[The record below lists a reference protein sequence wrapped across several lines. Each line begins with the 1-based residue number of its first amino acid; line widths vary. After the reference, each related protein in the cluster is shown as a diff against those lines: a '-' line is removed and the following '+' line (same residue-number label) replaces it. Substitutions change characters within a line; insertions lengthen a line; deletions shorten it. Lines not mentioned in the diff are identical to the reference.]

1 LVARPTHLG
10 YNWLVPAHAGRVR
23 VFVADDHPLVRE
35 GLLRAVGDEPR
46 LELVGSA
53 ANGREALEGI
63 RDLRPDVALLD
74 VKMPELDGIAV
85 VRAVAREALDTR
97 VVFLSAYVDSAVAY
111 RALAEGAA
119 GFLSKEASAKAVC
132 EAIVAAARGE
142 TVMSSEVQSGIAEEI
157 RLRAAPE
164 RLSLSAREN
173 EVLVLIA
180 DGLSAPDI
188 GKRLH
193 LSPATVKGHLQSLY
207 EKLGVSER
215 AAAVAEAMRRGLL
228 E

>member
-1 LVARPTHLG
+1 
-10 YNWLVPAHAGRVR
+10 

-35 GLLRAVGDEPR
+35 GLVRAVGDQPA
-46 LELVGSA
+46 LEVVGSA
-53 ANGREALEGI
+53 GNGREALEGI
-63 RDLRPDVALLD
+63 RRIQPDIALID

-85 VRAVAREALDTR
+85 VRAVCRDELPTR
-97 VVFLSAYVDSAVAY
+97 VLFLSAYVDSAVAY

-119 GFLSKEASAKAVC
+119 GFLSKEASAQAVC
-132 EAIVAAARGE
+132 DAIVAAHRGE
-142 TVMSSEVQSGIAEEI
+142 TVLSPEVQSGIADEI
-157 RLRAAPE
+157 RLRSAPE
-164 RLSLSAREN
+164 RSSLTTRER

-193 LSPATVKGHLQSLY
+193 LSPATVKGHLHSLY
-207 EKLGVSER
+207 DKLGVAER

>member
-1 LVARPTHLG
+1 
-10 YNWLVPAHAGRVR
+10 
-23 VFVADDHPLVRE
+23 VRE
-35 GLLRAVGDEPR
+35 GLLRAVGDQPA

-53 ANGREALEGI
+53 GNGREALEQI
-63 RDLRPDVALLD
+63 RIIKPDVALLD

-85 VRAVAREALDTR
+85 VRALTRDALPTR

-119 GFLSKEASAKAVC
+119 GFLSKESSAGAVC

-142 TVMSSEVQSGIAEEI
+142 TVLSPEVQSGIAEEI
-157 RLRAAPE
+157 RMRAAPE
-164 RLSLSAREN
+164 RLTLSAREN

-193 LSPATVKGHLQSLY
+193 LSPATVKGHLHSLY
-207 EKLGVSER
+207 EKLGVKER

>member
-1 LVARPTHLG
+1 VSAR
-10 YNWLVPAHAGRVR
+10 ASERVR

-35 GLLRAVGDEPR
+35 GLVRAVGDQPA

-53 ANGREALEGI
+53 ANGREALEAI
-63 RDLRPDVALLD
+63 RRIEPDVALLD
-74 VKMPELDGIAV
+74 VKMPELDGMAV
-85 VRAVAREALDTR
+85 VRAVARDGLRTR

-119 GFLSKEASAKAVC
+119 GFLSKESSSQAVC
-132 EAIVAAARGE
+132 DAIVAASRGE
-142 TVMSSEVQSGIAEEI
+142 TVMSPEVQSGIAEEI

-164 RLSLSAREN
+164 RVVLSARER
-173 EVLVLIA
+173 EVLGLIA
-180 DGLSAPDI
+180 QGLSAPDI

-193 LSPATVKGHLQSLY
+193 LSAATVKGHLHSLY

>member
-1 LVARPTHLG
+1 VAAS
-10 YNWLVPAHAGRVR
+10 NGRVR

-35 GLLRAVGDEPR
+35 GLLRAIGDQPA
-46 LELVGSA
+46 LDLVGSA

-63 RDLRPDVALLD
+63 RTLRPDVALLD

-85 VRAVAREALDTR
+85 VRAVTREALGTR

-119 GFLSKEASAKAVC
+119 GFLSKEASAQAVC
-132 EAIVAAARGE
+132 EAIVAAHRGE
-142 TVMSSEVQSGIAEEI
+142 TVMSPEVQSGIAEEI
-157 RLRAAPE
+157 RLRGTPE
-164 RLSLSAREN
+164 RPSLSAREN

-180 DGLSAPDI
+180 DGLSAPEI
-188 GKRLH
+188 AKRLH

>member
-1 LVARPTHLG
+1 MAAD
-10 YNWLVPAHAGRVR
+10 NGRVS

-35 GLLRAVGDEPR
+35 GLLRAIADKPE
-46 LELVGSA
+46 LDLVGSA

-63 RDLRPDVALLD
+63 RALRPDVALLD
-74 VKMPELDGIAV
+74 VKMPELDGIGV
-85 VRAVAREALDTR
+85 VRALVREAVDTR

-119 GFLSKEASAKAVC
+119 GFLSKEASAQAVC
-132 EAIVAAARGE
+132 EAIVAASRGE
-142 TVMSSEVQSGIAEEI
+142 TVMSPEVQGGIAEEI
-157 RLRAAPE
+157 RLRATPE
-164 RLSLSAREN
+164 RPTLSAREN

-180 DGLSAPDI
+180 DGLSAPEI

>member
-1 LVARPTHLG
+1 
-10 YNWLVPAHAGRVR
+10 VPARAGRVR

-35 GLLRAVGDEPR
+35 GLLRAVGDQPA

-53 ANGREALEGI
+53 GNGREALEQI
-63 RDLRPDVALLD
+63 RRIQPDVALLD

-85 VRAVAREALDTR
+85 VRAVARDGLPTR

-119 GFLSKEASAKAVC
+119 GFLSKEASASAVC

-142 TVMSSEVQSGIAEEI
+142 TVLSPEVQSGIAEEI
-157 RLRAAPE
+157 RMRAAPE
-164 RLSLSAREN
+164 RLTLSAREN

-193 LSPATVKGHLQSLY
+193 LSPATVKGHLHSLY
-207 EKLGVSER
+207 EKLGVKER

>member
-1 LVARPTHLG
+1 L
-10 YNWLVPAHAGRVR
+10 
-23 VFVADDHPLVRE
+23 VADDHPLVRE
-35 GLLRAVGDEPR
+35 GLLRAVGEQPA

-53 ANGREALEGI
+53 SNGREALEHI
-63 RDLRPDVALLD
+63 RRVLPDVALLD

-85 VRAVAREALDTR
+85 VRAVARDGLPTR

-119 GFLSKEASAKAVC
+119 GFLSKEASAQAVC
-132 EAIVAAARGE
+132 DAIVAAARGE
-142 TVMSSEVQSGIAEEI
+142 TVMSPEVQSGIAEEI
-157 RLRAAPE
+157 RMRAAPE
-164 RLSLSAREN
+164 RLTLSAREN
-173 EVLVLIA
+173 EVLVMIA

-188 GKRLH
+188 GRRLH
-193 LSPATVKGHLQSLY
+193 LSPATVKGHLHSLY
-207 EKLGVSER
+207 EKLGVKER

>member
-1 LVARPTHLG
+1 M
-10 YNWLVPAHAGRVR
+10 
-23 VFVADDHPLVRE
+23 RE
-35 GLLRAVGDEPR
+35 GLLRAVGDQPH

-53 ANGREALEGI
+53 GDGRAALDAI
-63 RDLRPDVALLD
+63 RELRPDVALLD
-74 VKMPELDGIAV
+74 VKMPHLDGIAV
-85 VRAVAREALDTR
+85 VRAVTREELPTR

-111 RALAEGAA
+111 RAVAEGAA
-119 GFLSKEASAKAVC
+119 GFISKEASSQAVC
-132 EAIVAAARGE
+132 EAIVAANRGE
-142 TVMSSEVQSGIAEEI
+142 TVMSPEVQSGIAEEI
-157 RLRAAPE
+157 RLRSAPE

-180 DGLSAPDI
+180 QGLSAPDI

-193 LSPATVKGHLQSLY
+193 LSPATVKGHLHSLY

>member
-1 LVARPTHLG
+1 
-10 YNWLVPAHAGRVR
+10 VPLRDGRLS

-35 GLLRAVGDEPR
+35 GLLRAVGDQPQ
-46 LELVGSA
+46 LEVVGSA
-53 ANGREALEGI
+53 GDGRAALEAI
-63 RDLRPDVALLD
+63 RELKPDIALLD

-85 VRAVAREALDTR
+85 VRAVTREELPTR

-119 GFLSKEASAKAVC
+119 GFLSKEASSQAVC
-132 EAIVAAARGE
+132 DAIAAAGRGE
-142 TVMSSEVQSGIAEEI
+142 TVLSPEVQSGIAEEI
-157 RLRAAPE
+157 RLRSAPE
-164 RLSLSAREN
+164 RLSLSARES
-173 EVLVLIA
+173 EVLALIA
-180 DGLSAPDI
+180 QGLSAPDI

>member
-1 LVARPTHLG
+1 
-10 YNWLVPAHAGRVR
+10 VPARAGRVR

-35 GLLRAVGDEPR
+35 GLLRAVGDRPQ

-53 ANGREALEGI
+53 GNGREALDGI
-63 RDLRPDVALLD
+63 RELRPDVALLD
-74 VKMPELDGIAV
+74 VKMPQLDGIGV
-85 VRAVAREALDTR
+85 VRAVTREELPTR

-111 RALAEGAA
+111 RALAAGAA
-119 GFLSKEASAKAVC
+119 GFLSKESPSQAVC
-132 EAIVAAARGE
+132 DAIVAASRGE
-142 TVMSSEVQSGIAEEI
+142 TVMSPEVQSGIAEEI

-193 LSPATVKGHLQSLY
+193 LSPATVKGHLKSLY

>member
-1 LVARPTHLG
+1 
-10 YNWLVPAHAGRVR
+10 
-23 VFVADDHPLVRE
+23 VRE
-35 GLLRAVGDEPR
+35 GLLRAVGDQPH

-53 ANGREALEGI
+53 GDGRAALDAI
-63 RDLRPDVALLD
+63 RELRPDVALLD
-74 VKMPELDGIAV
+74 VKMPHLDGIAV
-85 VRAVAREALDTR
+85 VRAVTREELPTR

-111 RALAEGAA
+111 RAVAEGAA
-119 GFLSKEASAKAVC
+119 GFISKEASSQAVC
-132 EAIVAAARGE
+132 EAIVAANRGE
-142 TVMSSEVQSGIAEEI
+142 TVMSPEVQSGIAEEI
-157 RLRAAPE
+157 RLRSAPE

-180 DGLSAPDI
+180 QGLSAPDI

-193 LSPATVKGHLQSLY
+193 LSPATVKGHLHSLY

>member
-1 LVARPTHLG
+1 
-10 YNWLVPAHAGRVR
+10 
-23 VFVADDHPLVRE
+23 VRE
-35 GLLRAVGDEPR
+35 GLLRAVGDQPA
-46 LELVGSA
+46 LEVVGSA
-53 ANGREALEGI
+53 GNGRDALEQI
-63 RDLRPDVALLD
+63 RRILPDVALLD

-85 VRAVAREALDTR
+85 VRAVARDELPTR

-119 GFLSKEASAKAVC
+119 GFLSKEASAQAVC
-132 EAIVAAARGE
+132 EAIVAASRGE
-142 TVMSSEVQSGIAEEI
+142 TVLSPEVQSGIAGEI
-157 RLRAAPE
+157 RMRAAPE
-164 RLSLSAREN
+164 RLTLSAREN

-188 GKRLH
+188 GRRLH
-193 LSPATVKGHLQSLY
+193 LSPATVKGHLHSLY
-207 EKLGVSER
+207 EKLGVKER

>member
-1 LVARPTHLG
+1 
-10 YNWLVPAHAGRVR
+10 VPARAGRVR

-35 GLLRAVGDEPR
+35 GLLRAVGDQPA
-46 LELVGSA
+46 LEVVGSA
-53 ANGREALEGI
+53 GNGREALDQI
-63 RDLRPDVALLD
+63 RRIQPDVALLD

-85 VRAVAREALDTR
+85 VRALTRDELPTR

-119 GFLSKEASAKAVC
+119 GFLSKEASAQAVC
-132 EAIVAAARGE
+132 EAIVAASRGE
-142 TVMSSEVQSGIAEEI
+142 TVLSPEVQSGIAGEI
-157 RLRAAPE
+157 RMRAAPK
-164 RLSLSAREN
+164 RLTLSAREN

-188 GKRLH
+188 GRRLH
-193 LSPATVKGHLQSLY
+193 LSPATVKGHLHSLY
-207 EKLGVSER
+207 EKLGVKER

>member
-1 LVARPTHLG
+1 VTAS
-10 YNWLVPAHAGRVR
+10 NGRVT

-35 GLLRAVGDEPR
+35 GFLRAIGDQP
-46 LELVGSA
+46 ELGVVGSA
-53 ANGREALEGI
+53 ANGRDALEGI
-63 RDLRPDVALLD
+63 RELQPDVALLD

-85 VRAVAREALDTR
+85 VRAVAREDIPTR

-119 GFLSKEASAKAVC
+119 GFLSKEASAQTVC
-132 EAIVAAARGE
+132 EAIVAASRGE
-142 TVMSSEVQSGIAEEI
+142 TVMSSEIQSGIAEEI
-157 RLRAAPE
+157 RLRATPE
-164 RLSLSAREN
+164 RPSLSERESQ
-173 EVLVLIA
+173 VLALIA
-180 DGLSAPDI
+180 EGLSAPDI

>member
-1 LVARPTHLG
+1 MPERAAT
-10 YNWLVPAHAGRVR
+10 VR

-35 GLLRAVGDEPR
+35 GLIRSVQERPE

-53 ANGREALEGI
+53 GDGRAALQAI
-63 RDLRPDVALLD
+63 RDEQPDVALLD

-85 VRAVAREALDTR
+85 VRAVTRDELPTR

-119 GFLSKEASAKAVC
+119 GFLSKEASASAVC
-132 EAIVAAARGE
+132 EAILAAHRGD
-142 TVMSSEVQSGIAEEI
+142 TVLSPEVQGGIAEEI
-157 RLRAAPE
+157 RMRAAPE
-164 RLSLSAREN
+164 RTTLSGREA
-173 EVLVLIA
+173 EVLALIA
-180 DGLSAPDI
+180 QGLSAPDI
-188 GKRLH
+188 GRRLH

>member
-1 LVARPTHLG
+1 
-10 YNWLVPAHAGRVR
+10 VPLRDGRVR

-35 GLLRAVGDEPR
+35 GLLSAVGEQPA

-53 ANGREALEGI
+53 GNGREALDSI
-63 RDLRPDVALLD
+63 RELKPDVALLD

-85 VRAVAREALDTR
+85 VRAVTREELPTR

-119 GFLSKEASAKAVC
+119 GFLSKEASSQAVC
-132 EAIVAAARGE
+132 DAIAAAGRGE
-142 TVMSSEVQSGIAEEI
+142 TVLSPEVQSGIADEI
-157 RLRAAPE
+157 RLRSAPGQ
-164 RLSLSAREN
+164 LSLSARES
-173 EVLVLIA
+173 EVLALIA

-188 GKRLH
+188 AGRLH

>member
-1 LVARPTHLG
+1 
-10 YNWLVPAHAGRVR
+10 VPERSGRVR

-35 GLLRAVGDEPR
+35 GLLRAVSQEPS

-53 ANGREALEGI
+53 GDGREALEEI
-63 RDLRPDVALLD
+63 RRVRPDVALLD

-85 VRAVAREALDTR
+85 VRALTRDEMPTR

-111 RALAEGAA
+111 RALAEGAR
-119 GFLSKEASAKAVC
+119 GFLSKDASASAVC
-132 EAIVAAARGE
+132 EAILAADRGE
-142 TVMSSEVQSGIAEEI
+142 TVMSQEIQGGLAEEI

-164 RLSLSAREN
+164 RVSLSGRER
-173 EVLVLIA
+173 EVLALIA
-180 DGLSAPDI
+180 DGQSAPDI
-188 GKRLH
+188 AQRLH
-193 LSPATVKGHLQSLY
+193 LSPATVKGHLGSLY

-215 AAAVAEAMRRGLL
+215 AAAVAEAMRRGLI

>member
-1 LVARPTHLG
+1 VPTR
-10 YNWLVPAHAGRVR
+10 AGRVR

-35 GLLRAVGDEPR
+35 GLLRAVGDQPE

-53 ANGREALEGI
+53 GNGREALDAI
-63 RDLRPDVALLD
+63 RDMHPDVALLD
-74 VKMPELDGIAV
+74 VKMPELDGIGV
-85 VRAVAREALDTR
+85 VRAVAREALPTR

-119 GFLSKEASAKAVC
+119 GFLSKEASAQAVC
-132 EAIVAAARGE
+132 EAIVAAHRGE
-142 TVMSSEVQSGIAEEI
+142 TVMSPEVQSGIAGEI

-173 EVLVLIA
+173 EVLVMIA
-180 DGLSAPDI
+180 DGLSAPAI

-193 LSPATVKGHLQSLY
+193 LSPATVKGHLHSLY

>member
-1 LVARPTHLG
+1 
-10 YNWLVPAHAGRVR
+10 

-35 GLLRAVGDEPR
+35 GLVRALADQPS

-53 ANGREALEGI
+53 GDGREALEGI
-63 RDLRPDVALLD
+63 RRIQPDVALLD

-85 VRAVAREALDTR
+85 VRALQRDESPTR

-111 RALAEGAA
+111 RALAEGAV
-119 GFLSKEASAKAVC
+119 GFLSKEASASAVC
-132 EAIVAAARGE
+132 EAIVAAHRGE
-142 TVMSSEVQSGIAEEI
+142 TVMSPEVQGGIAEEI

-164 RLSLSAREN
+164 RIALSPRER
-173 EVLVLIA
+173 EVLALIA
-180 DGLSAPDI
+180 DGMSAPDI
-188 GKRLH
+188 AKRLH
-193 LSPATVKGHLQSLY
+193 LSPATVKGHLHGLY